1 MQFKILLSSGQV
13 VAEDL
18 TPSVS
23 IVLATYNGEKYI
35 AEQLESISRQSY
47 KNFNIII
54 VDDASSDGTAA
65 VIQSFM
71 DRLPIKLIQNETN
84 LGYIKNFEKALSLA
98 DADYVAPCDQDD
110 IWTSD
115 KLQVLVDNI
124 DDATLIYSNSELVD
138 AEGNSLKRTLS
149 EKLKNNFVST
159 DSALSFVFDNCVS
172 AHAMLFKKELS
183 DSIFPFP
190 DTLYFDAWIA
200 ANAASLDGIKYIDKN
215 LVLYRQH
222 TTNTLSV
229 TGKKP
234 KAKMTKSEKKAKEN
248 ATAINIISDLLDSPQ
263 LSKQERAVLDDLL
276 QAYKQFIHSWFNLG
290 LFLLLLQHRH
300 LFFQITTRAPL
311 WLCFKKAIGFKSYRL
326 FPFL

>member
-1 MQFKILLSSGQV
+1 MAK
-13 VAEDL
+13 DL

-23 IVLATYNGEKYI
+23 VVLATYNGEKYI
-35 AEQLESISRQSY
+35 AEQLESISQQSY
-47 KNFNIII
+47 QNFNVII
-54 VDDASSDGTAA
+54 VDDASSDDTVAI
-65 VIQSFM
+65 VQSFM
-71 DRLPIKLIQNETN
+71 KRLPLKLIENEDN

-98 DADYVAPCDQDD
+98 DADYIAPCDQDD
-110 IWTSD
+110 VWTSD
-115 KLQVLVDNI
+115 KLQTLVDNI

-138 AEGNSLKRTLS
+138 AEGKSLKHTLS

-159 DSALSFVFDNCVS
+159 HSALSFVFDNCVS
-172 AHAMLFKKELS
+172 AHAMLFKKELL

-200 ANAASLDGIKYIDKN
+200 ANAASLNDVKYMDKN

-222 TTNTLSV
+222 TTNTLSI
-229 TGKKP
+229 TSKKP
-234 KAKMTKSEKKAKEN
+234 KVKMTKSEKKAKEN
-248 ATAINIISDLLDSPQ
+248 ATTINMIEDLLDAPRHSE
-263 LSKQERAVLDDLL
+263 QEREIFNNLL
-276 QAYKQFIHSWFNLG
+276 QAYRRFSRSWFNLE
-290 LFLLLLQHRH
+290 LFLLLFQHRH